1 MKKILIGPAGSGG
14 SDLQNFEKIKS
25 LGLDAVEIEFTYG
38 VWLTK
43 EKAKQIAELNKKLKL
58 KLSIHAPYF
67 INLNSEDKAKFN
79 ASKSR
84 ILKSC
89 EIGHYLNAKEI
100 VFHPG
105 FYQKKSP
112 EETYKK
118 IEKSI
123 KELQKTIKEKK
134 YNVKLCPE
142 TTGKPSQFG
151 SLSELIRLRK
161 NTNCGLTVDFAHLKA
176 RNKGVLNYPELMKKL
191 KQQIPFHS
199 HFSGIEYTL
208 KGERKHLLTQTKDIK
223 ELLQNLLKYKI
234 NTTIINESPSPLEDA
249 LKMKKILRELKT
261 QGNKF

>member
-1 MKKILIGPAGSGG
+1 MVKILIGPAGSGG
-14 SDLQNFEKIKS
+14 GDLQNFEKIKS

-38 VWLTK
+38 IWLTK

-67 INLNSEDKAKFN
+67 INLNSDDKTKLN
-79 ASKSR
+79 ASKYR

-105 FYQKKSP
+105 FYQKKSH
-112 EETYKK
+112 EETYEN
-118 IEKSI
+118 IEKQI
-123 KELQKTIKEKK
+123 KELQLKIKEKK
-134 YNVKLCPE
+134 WNVNLSPE

-151 SLSELIRLRK
+151 SLSELIKLRK
-161 NTNCGLTVDFAHLKA
+161 NTKCSLTVDFAHLKA
-176 RNKGVLNYPELMKKL
+176 RNNGNLNYLEIMNLL
-191 KQQIPFHS
+191 KNQMPFHS
-199 HFSGIEYTL
+199 HFSGIEFGL

-223 ELLQNLLKYKI
+223 ELLQNLIKSNI

-249 LKMKKILRELKT
+249 LKMKKILKNL
-261 QGNKF
+261 N